1 MTRTRQVLGS
11 REGALSAH
19 PGTTMEN
26 VVANSSR
33 WGTRVLLALS
43 AMVWLSQPLVGRAAT
58 VTLSPPSSTV
68 PLHAN
73 FSLSLDGQ
81 GFDTGLDGGGV
92 NLAFDHNVLNVTS
105 VSLDPIWNFFTSPG
119 TTNNGTGT
127 VSDIVFVS
135 ASIPPPSGNVHIG
148 SISFDAVGTGT
159 SPLTLTESTVNPFA
173 VGGATIPVTF
183 EKASVTVVPEPAT
196 GWLLLIGLGGLVWV
210 GGRRLGGLGVGR
222 SAAGL
227 GVAAVLAGGLLVV
240 TSPVWAAD
248 ADGDGVDDAIDNCI
262 NTYNPDQ
269 RDTDGDGIGNA
280 CDADLNQDGIVNV
293 LDLGLLKKVFLEPPE
308 KCRDD
313 PACMNADLNGDG
325 IVNVLDLGL
334 MKKMFLKPPG
344 PSCAAP
350 AAVLAAGAPGES
362 LLDPKTLLAA
372 LPIINIGKSI
382 VQDVKVW
389 TVTLPDAELLAP
401 GSLPFPLGKIPPG
414 GDTVLDASFVGQFGP
429 GTGQA
434 LTVKGTYAVEAAT
447 HCFTLHSDFV
457 LPPAAPGEAG
467 LTLKTLEVNKVEGAP
482 FKPQPPDFDDEV
494 NPPLWRVPT
503 APLVAGTPTPTPT
516 GVQKVGPAAFAPGD
530 KAAGV
535 VPLAPGIVVFPLNKS
550 LGLTSGARGN
560 VSTTA
565 EPSGATAT
573 GGGVVFVTAN
583 WTAAYSTDGGNT
595 FTQLNPT
602 TIFPADAVG
611 FCCDQIVQYV
621 PSIDRF
627 IWLLQGNGYR
637 LASASPADISSSG
650 GTAWTYWNLTPD
662 VLGSCGGF
670 DYPDLSVGNAF
681 LYLSWDAGFGGC
693 TGGFQVARIS
703 LVGIQAAGTITIQFT
718 DPALGPMAWGSHV
731 MQDTGNEVFWAGHNN
746 NSNMRVFSLPEAS
759 NTYSWRDVGIFS
771 WANNAPTSPTPDGQD
786 WLAKN
791 FNGPAGNSFPRNG
804 IIGGTRVSNQ
814 LWFAWTAG
822 TTERFK
828 QAHIE
833 MVTLDRNA
841 NFKLLQQVQVWN
853 PNYAFAY
860 PALATNACTNEVGMS
875 FEFGGGGN
883 YENHVVGF
891 WGDFVAY
898 VTTGSNVGTTRFGDY
913 VTVRQTPPT
922 EKNRGNLF
930 SAFGYGLNTVAGGAV
945 QPDIHYVLFGRPAN
959 QCISIR

>member
-1 MTRTRQVLGS
+1 MTPTLQVIAS
-11 REGALSAH
+11 KEGAQSASS
-19 PGTTMEN
+19 GTTAEHGI
-26 VVANSSR
+26 ANSWR
-33 WGTRVLLALS
+33 WGKGVLLALS
-43 AMVWLSQPLVGRAAT
+43 AVVWLTQPLVSRAAT
-58 VTLSPPSSTV
+58 VTFTPPSSTV
-68 PLHAN
+68 PVN
-73 FSLSLDGQ
+73 TPFVLSLDGQ
-81 GFDTGLDGGGV
+81 GFDMGLDGGGL

-105 VSLDPIWNFFTSPG
+105 VTLDPIWNYFTSPG
-119 TTNNGTGT
+119 TTNNTTGT
-127 VSDIVFVS
+127 VSDIIFVS

-148 SISFDAVGTGT
+148 SISFNGVGTGT
-159 SPLTLTESTVNPFA
+159 SPLTLTESTLNPFA

-196 GWLLLIGLGGLVWV
+196 GWLLFIGLGALVWV
-210 GGRRLGGLGVGR
+210 GGRRVGR
-222 SAAGL
+222 LRVAFSAAGL
-227 GVAAVLAGGLLVV
+227 GVAALLAGGLLMVA
-240 TSPVWAAD
+240 SPVWAAD

-262 NTYNPDQ
+262 NTFNPDQ

-280 CDADLNQDGIVNV
+280 CDADLNQDRIVNV
-293 LDLGLLKKVFLEPPE
+293 LDLGLMKKVFLKPPE
-308 KCRDD
+308 ECQHD

-334 MKKMFLKPPG
+334 MKRMFLKPPG
-344 PSCAAP
+344 PSCAA
-350 AAVLAAGAPGES
+350 AVAVLAAGAPGES

-372 LPIINIGKSI
+372 LPIINIGKSA

-389 TVTLPDAELLAP
+389 TVTLADAELVAP
-401 GSLPFPLGKIPPG
+401 APLPFPLGGIPPQR
-414 GDTVLDASFVGQFGP
+414 DTVLDASFAGQFAP
-429 GTGQA
+429 ATHQA
-434 LTVKGTYAVEAAT
+434 LTVKGTYAVGAAT
-447 HCFTLHSDFV
+447 HCFALHSDFE

-467 LTLKTLEVNKVEGAP
+467 LTLKTLDANKVQGAP
-482 FKPQPPDFDDEV
+482 FEPQPPDFDDEV

-503 APLVAGTPTPTPT
+503 APLVPGTPTPTPT
-516 GVQKVGPAAFAPGD
+516 GAREFEPAALARG
-530 KAAGV
+530 GV
-535 VPLAPGIVVFPLNKS
+535 VPLAPGIVVFPLNNS
-550 LGLTSGARGN
+550 LGLTSGASGN
-560 VSTTA
+560 LSTIA

-573 GGGVVFVTAN
+573 GGGVVFVTTN
-583 WTAAYSTDGGNT
+583 WSAAYSTDGGNT

-637 LASASPADISSSG
+637 LASARPADIINSG
-650 GTAWTYWNLTPD
+650 GTAWTYWNLTPN
-662 VLGSCGGF
+662 VFGACGGF
-670 DYPDLSVGNAF
+670 DYPDLSVGNGF

-703 LVGIQAAGTITIQFT
+703 LAGIQAAGTITIQFT
-718 DPALGPMAWGSHV
+718 NPALGPMAWGSHV

-759 NTYSWRDVGIFS
+759 NIYSWRDVGIFS
-771 WANNAPTSPTPDGQD
+771 WANNAPTALTPDGQD

-791 FNGPAGNSFPRNG
+791 FNGPGGNSFPRNG
-804 IIGGTRVSNQ
+804 IIGATRVSNQ

-833 MVTLDRNA
+833 MVTLDRNN
-841 NFKLLQQVQVWN
+841 NFNLLQQVQVWN
-853 PNYAFAY
+853 PSYAFAY
-860 PALATNACTNEVGMS
+860 PALATNPCTNEVGMS

-898 VTTGSNVGTTRFGDY
+898 ITTGSDIGTTRFGDY
-913 VTVRQTPPT
+913 VTIRQTPPT
-922 EKNRGNLF
+922 TANPGNLF
-930 SAFGYGLNTVAGGAV
+930 SAFGYGLNIVAGGGMRS
-945 QPDIHYVLFGRPAN
+945 DIHYVLFGRPAN
-959 QCISIR
+959 QCRKG